1 MRNTFII
8 AMITFGIALTGCSAT
23 PSSEDIK
30 LQVAKHVLQNGRD
43 SIFIFENFHKINGLA
58 TNDGRYIV
66 EVSYD
71 LVFRKGLHDLTQEL
85 HTSDSPLVALG
96 AGLEIMAQL
105 LQYGQ
110 FEAGERLP
118 CHEKYTLVK
127 TEQGWRLASDFN
139 LN

>member
-1 MRNTFII
+1 MY
-8 AMITFGIALTGCSAT
+8 GCTT
-23 PSSEDIK
+23 PPDSEEVK

-43 SIFIFENFHKINGLA
+43 KIFIFENFQKINGLT
-58 TNDGRYIV
+58 TNDGSYIV

-71 LVFRKGLHDLTQEL
+71 LVFRKGLSELTQEL
-85 HTSDSPLVALG
+85 NRSESPMVALG
-96 AGLEIMAQL
+96 ASLEIMTQL

-110 FEAGERLP
+110 FSAGERLP

-139 LN
+139 LE